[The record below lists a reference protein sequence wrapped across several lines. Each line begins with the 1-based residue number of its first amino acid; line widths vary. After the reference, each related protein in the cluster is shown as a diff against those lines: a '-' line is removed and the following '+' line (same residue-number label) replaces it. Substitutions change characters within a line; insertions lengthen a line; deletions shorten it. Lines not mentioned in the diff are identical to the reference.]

1 MYLIAFIIMINFS
14 MPVFKKECI
23 TLSRLVYLPVLGSFI
38 STILSKTLVTVGVP
52 LTVCNILSVKTF
64 TVEFIGAN
72 SEVFFS
78 FNNPFEININRVI

>member
-38 STILSKTLVTVGVP
+38 SIIYFLYRELR
-52 LTVCNILSVKTF
+52 LMNC
-64 TVEFIGAN
+64 
-72 SEVFFS
+72 
-78 FNNPFEININRVI
+78 FNPSYPIHDGMIWITYNFYYFYLMKLLQKKNFL